1 MHRSLVI
8 CLPVQD
14 RVVTHSQ
21 KWTAEVKLFIIFCY
35 FFVFLALTQ
44 TAFTVTLRN
53 QAKFVAELT
62 EYFFCEAAGIQGN
75 ICERSFERLASDVPV
90 AIGYALLGLY
100 PIVSL
105 IYVVNVEEIKESCC
119 GRKGGNSKSISSH
132 SSSTLVLRGT
142 MVNGNSVISKAN
154 SNLNLEDN
162 V

>member
-1 MHRSLVI
+1 MTR
-8 CLPVQD
+8 
-14 RVVTHSQ
+14 SQ

-53 QAKFVAELT
+53 QPKFVAELT

-105 IYVVNVEEIKESCC
+105 IYVVNVEEICC
-119 GRKGGNSKSISSH
+119 GKKGSNNKSFSSH
-132 SSSTLVLRGT
+132 SSSTLALKGT

>member
-1 MHRSLVI
+1 MAR
-8 CLPVQD
+8 P
-14 RVVTHSQ
+14 Q
-21 KWTAEVKLFIIFCY
+21 KWTAKIKLLIIFCY

-53 QAKFVAELT
+53 QPKFVAELT
-62 EYFFCEAAGIQGN
+62 EYFFCEAAGIPGN

-119 GRKGGNSKSISSH
+119 GRKGGNNKSTVALKGVIF
-132 SSSTLVLRGT
+132 
-142 MVNGNSVISKAN
+142 NGNSSKAN
-154 SNLNLEDN
+154 CSVSLDN

>member
-1 MHRSLVI
+1 M
-8 CLPVQD
+8 
-14 RVVTHSQ
+14 
-21 KWTAEVKLFIIFCY
+21 
-35 FFVFLALTQ
+35 FLALTQ

-53 QAKFVAELT
+53 QPKFVAELT

-90 AIGYALLGLY
+90 TIGYALLGLY

-119 GRKGGNSKSISSH
+119 GRKGGNSKSTVALKGVIF
-132 SSSTLVLRGT
+132 
-142 MVNGNSVISKAN
+142 NGNFVISKAN
-154 SNLNLEDN
+154 SSLNLDN